1 VTVSDLVLA
10 LPPEL
15 VESIARRAADLVEAD
30 AAKRVAPPLHDLAAV
45 AARLD
50 VHERTVQ
57 RLVQRGELPVIRIGS
72 TVRFDSADVD
82 ALIERHRTTRHPSGR
97 SERARSVP
105 RSRVAAAVSVSFADQ
120 LRSARHE
127 RSTA

>member
-1 VTVSDLVLA
+1 VSDLVLA
-10 LPPEL
+10 LPPEFL
-15 VESIARRAADLVEAD
+15 ESIARRAADLVKAD
-30 AAKRVAPPLHDLAAV
+30 AATHAVAAPPLLDVAAV

-72 TVRFDSADVD
+72 AVRYDPADVD
-82 ALIERHRTTRHPSGR
+82 KLIECGRTTQHPSSR
-97 SERARSVP
+97 SEPMRRAQ
-105 RSRVAAAVSVSFADQ
+105 RSRVAAAASVSFADQ
-120 LRSARHE
+120 LRSAKRE